1 MFILNYYS
9 YKQYSIYAHLIFI
22 KKPSI
27 YYITY
32 KIHEAHTVD
41 DFSQFLI
48 NNNAKNEN
56 NKTFD
61 SIKEL
66 QKNVTFAI
74 SEIEKWLNP
83 YKKHNINLVK
93 EDIYINKIKT
103 VKLYISY
110 NQDVIKI
117 TPLGQSLGRKCV
129 LEINNKN
136 LKYNIELTRGCP
148 IVFNDDPKKEEK
160 WEWMIIGYKKSGHK
174 ERIEMKFNR
183 ENFLIITKN
192 LLS

>member
-1 MFILNYYS
+1 M
-9 YKQYSIYAHLIFI
+9 
-22 KKPSI
+22 
-27 YYITY
+27 
-32 KIHEAHTVD
+32 D

-103 VKLYISY
+103 VQLYISY

-136 LKYNIELTRGCP
+136 LKYNIELTGGCP

-183 ENFLIITKN
+183 ENFLIIMKN